1 MSNRSAYHSIGLLT
15 ATAAIAIFGGLHLE
29 DAAGRNLD
37 TLTPN
42 DARLQTSTTLAA
54 TGINRLAKADR
65 HDVSQNA
72 AKGRTL
78 TFQLPELPSTTVAVR
93 IWEAVGMTGASPPV
107 AGKRT
112 PNGEK
117 RRQTVACE
125 GVVSAL
131 TEVAK
136 HLEPGRC
143 IT

>member
-1 MSNRSAYHSIGLLT
+1 MTYRTAYHSIGLLT
-15 ATAAIAIFGGLHLE
+15 ATAAIAIFGGLHFE
-29 DAAGRNLD
+29 DAIGSNLD

-42 DARLQTSTTLAA
+42 DARLQISTTLAA
-54 TGINRLAKADR
+54 ASINRLAKADR
-65 HDVSQNA
+65 IEVSQNA

-78 TFQLPELPSTTVAVR
+78 TFELPELPATTVAVR
-93 IWEAVGMTGASPPV
+93 IWEVVGMTGAPLPV

-112 PNGEK
+112 PSEK

-143 IT
+143 VT

>member
-1 MSNRSAYHSIGLLT
+1 MTYRTAYHSIGLLT
-15 ATAAIAIFGGLHLE
+15 ATAAIAVFGGLHFE
-29 DAAGRNLD
+29 DAAGSNLD

-42 DARLQTSTTLAA
+42 DARLQISTTLAA
-54 TGINRLAKADR
+54 TSINRLAKADR
-65 HDVSQNA
+65 GEVSQNA

-78 TFQLPELPSTTVAVR
+78 TFQLPELPATTVAVR
-93 IWEAVGMTGASPPV
+93 VLEAVGMTTTPPQPV
-107 AGKRT
+107 AASKR
-112 PNGEK
+112 PGEK

-143 IT
+143 VT

>member
-1 MSNRSAYHSIGLLT
+1 MTYRTAYHSIGLLT
-15 ATAAIAIFGGLHLE
+15 ATAAIAVFGGLHFE
-29 DAAGRNLD
+29 DAAGSNLD

-42 DARLQTSTTLAA
+42 DARLQISTTLAA
-54 TGINRLAKADR
+54 ASINRLAKADR
-65 HDVSQNA
+65 SEISPNA

-78 TFQLPELPSTTVAVR
+78 TFQLPELPGMTVAVR
-93 IWEAVGMTGASPPV
+93 VWEAVGMTSAPQPV
-107 AGKRT
+107 AASKRT
-112 PNGEK
+112 GEK

-143 IT
+143 VT

>member
-1 MSNRSAYHSIGLLT
+1 MTYRTAYHSIGLLT
-15 ATAAIAIFGGLHLE
+15 ATAAIAVFGGLHFE
-29 DAAGRNLD
+29 DAAGSNLD

-42 DARLQTSTTLAA
+42 DARLQISTTLASA
-54 TGINRLAKADR
+54 NINRVAKADR
-65 HDVSQNA
+65 GEVSQTA

-78 TFQLPELPSTTVAVR
+78 TFQLPELPATTVAVR
-93 IWEAVGMTGASPPV
+93 VWEAAGMIGALQPV
-107 AGKRT
+107 AASKRA
-112 PNGEK
+112 GEK

-143 IT
+143 VT